1 MVLDQSVNNTWKNLK
16 CGGLNAKFKKRKP
29 SRQTNGGFLND
40 LHSSWDEMK
49 VEHIRNA
56 IDIQNHIMLE
66 IIEKQKGATSFL
78 ASNARKS

>member
-1 MVLDQSVNNTWKNLK
+1 MEKFEY
-16 CGGLNAKFKKRKP
+16 GGLNAKFKKRKP

-56 IDIQNHIMLE
+56 TDIQKHVMLE
-66 IIEKQKGATSFL
+66 IIEKQGGVT
-78 ASNARKS
+78 